1 MHIILIKKK
10 VNHSFS
16 GFKNYIC
23 VLIRTESTVLIR
35 SGYSFVAIEVKVKK
49 YNKTVNIRSLG
60 ILGDLGA
67 VSLDDRMF
75 VMKVT
80 AFTTNILSSLLRLPL
95 GLQGCLVPRTEK

>member
-1 MHIILIKKK
+1 MVLRIK
-10 VNHSFS
+10 F
-16 GFKNYIC
+16 

-35 SGYSFVAIEVKVKK
+35 SGYSFVTVEVKVKK
-49 YNKTVNIRSLG
+49 YNNTVNIRSLG

-80 AFTTNILSSLLRLPL
+80 AFTTNIL
-95 GLQGCLVPRTEK
+95 

>member
-1 MHIILIKKK
+1 M
-10 VNHSFS
+10 
-16 GFKNYIC
+16 
-23 VLIRTESTVLIR
+23 IR
-35 SGYSFVAIEVKVKK
+35 SGYSFVAVEVKVKK

-80 AFTTNILSSLLRLPL
+80 AFTTNIL
-95 GLQGCLVPRTEK
+95 

>member
-1 MHIILIKKK
+1 M
-10 VNHSFS
+10 
-16 GFKNYIC
+16 
-23 VLIRTESTVLIR
+23 IR
-35 SGYSFVAIEVKVKK
+35 SGYSFVAVEVKVKK

-80 AFTTNILSSLLRLPL
+80 ALTMATNILSSRLRLLL
-95 GLQGCLVPRTEK
+95 GLQGCVVPRETS